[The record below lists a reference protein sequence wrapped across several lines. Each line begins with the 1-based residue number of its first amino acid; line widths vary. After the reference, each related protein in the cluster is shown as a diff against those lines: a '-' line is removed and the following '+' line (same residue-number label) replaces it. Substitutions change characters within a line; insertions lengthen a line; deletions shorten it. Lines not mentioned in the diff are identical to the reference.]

1 MNIQQSGKAYERYQN
16 LHNLFTDQRKS
27 HTNAQNEATCV
38 VEHFIPAKERL
49 TYPQPDSWCSVNFV
63 CSNSAHDEIF
73 NCVLKRLVY

>member
-38 VEHFIPAKERL
+38 VEHFIPAKE
-49 TYPQPDSWCSVNFV
+49 
-63 CSNSAHDEIF
+63 
-73 NCVLKRLVY
+73 